1 MNYVPNTDADR
12 EAMLC
17 TIGVGSASALFADI
31 PAEVRD
37 PALDL
42 PEALSELELRQLMGA
57 MAAEN
62 ADSGRYPSFLG
73 AGAYNH
79 FIPSV
84 VGRVTGRSE
93 FSTAYTPYQPEISQG
108 TLQSIFEFQSMVCR
122 LTGMDVAN
130 ASLYDGASAT
140 AEAVV
145 LSLSATRRHKVVLGG
160 SVHPEYR
167 TVLRTFTRELGLEY
181 AECDLLPRE
190 GRLDPGCVR
199 GYVDENTACVIVQ
212 QPNFLGH
219 LEDVTALAEAA
230 HSVGALFV
238 VAFDPISLG
247 VLRPP
252 AAYGADVAVAEGQ
265 SLGIPVGFGGPSLGI
280 FACREKY
287 LRQMPGRLVGETVD
301 NRGQRGYVLTL
312 QAREQHI
319 RREKATSNIC
329 TNQALMALAATVYL
343 SYMGPQGL
351 KRVAELSLQKAHYAA
366 RRLSQVP
373 GYSLPFS
380 EPFFK
385 EFVLRCP
392 RPAEEVNALLWR
404 NGIVGGYALG
414 KDFPQLR
421 DCLLLC
427 VTEMNTVAQI
437 DRFVAAVAQVAQE
450 AGR

>member
-12 EAMLC
+12 EAMLAAV
-17 TIGVGSASALFADI
+17 GVAAASELFADI

-37 PALDL
+37 PELRL

-57 MAAEN
+57 MAARN
-62 ADSGRYPSFLG
+62 ADAGRYPSFLG

-84 VGRVTGRSE
+84 VSRVTGRSE
-93 FSTAYTPYQPEISQG
+93 FYTSYTPYQPEISQG
-108 TLQSIFEFQSMVCR
+108 TLQSIFEFQSLVCR
-122 LTGMDVAN
+122 LTEMDVAN

-145 LSLSATRRHKVVLGG
+145 LSLSATRRSKVVLAGTA
-160 SVHPEYR
+160 HPEYR

-181 AECDLLPRE
+181 VECAANPGS
-190 GRLDPGCVR
+190 GRLDAGCVR
-199 GYVDENTACVIVQ
+199 EALDENTACVIVQ
-212 QPNFLGH
+212 HPNFFGC
-219 LEDVTALAEAA
+219 LEDVEALAEAA

-238 VAFDPISLG
+238 VAYDPISLG
-247 VLRPP
+247 LLRAPG
-252 AAYGADVAVAEGQ
+252 AYGADVAVAEGQ
-265 SLGIPVGFGGPSLGI
+265 SLGIPVGFGGPYLGL

-301 NRGQRGYVLTL
+301 VRGQRGYVLTL

-329 TNQALMALAATVYL
+329 TNQALMALAATAYL

-351 KRVAELSLQKAHYAA
+351 RRVAELCLQKAHYAA
-366 RRLSQVP
+366 ERLSQVP
-373 GYSLPFS
+373 GYRLAFAD
-380 EPFFK
+380 PFFK

-392 RPAEEVNALLWR
+392 RPPADVNAALWGQ
-404 NGIVGGYALG
+404 GIVGGYALG
-414 KDFPQLR
+414 R
-421 DCLLLC
+421 DYPELADGLLLC
-427 VTEMNTVAQI
+427 VTEMNTKEQI
-437 DRFVAAVAQVAQE
+437 DNLVEALAKE